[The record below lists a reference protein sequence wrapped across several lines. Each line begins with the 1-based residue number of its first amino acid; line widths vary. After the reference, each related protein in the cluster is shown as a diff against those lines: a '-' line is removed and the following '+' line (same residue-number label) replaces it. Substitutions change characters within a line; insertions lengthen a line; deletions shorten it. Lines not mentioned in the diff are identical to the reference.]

1 MGIKKKL
8 GMGVATAVLG
18 LGLIGGG
25 TFAYFSD
32 TAEATGDFA
41 AGTLDLSA
49 NPTTIIEVENMK
61 PGDWMTRSFE
71 LTNGGSLDIAEIN
84 LATDY
89 TVSGEEDNL
98 GVDFGDHIQVNFLW
112 NEDKVDGVIYS
123 ATLSELKDMSPDVI
137 EGNILSPWLGERGG
151 QLEAGSSDKLY
162 VQFEFVDNKKDQNI
176 FQGDSLELEWT
187 FEGMQGE
194 GERK

>member
-8 GMGVATAVLG
+8 GMGAATAVLG

-41 AGTLDLSA
+41 AGTLDLNA
-49 NPTTIIEVENMK
+49 NPTTIVEVENMK

-71 LTNGGSLDIAEIN
+71 LANDGTLDIAKIN

-89 TVSGEEDNL
+89 TVSGDEDNL
-98 GVDFGDHIQVNFLW
+98 GIDFGDHIQVNFLW
-112 NEDKVDGVIYS
+112 NKDKVDGVIYS
-123 ATLSELKDMSPDVI
+123 TKLSELKNLSPDVI

-151 QLEAGSSDKLY
+151 KLEPETSDTLY
-162 VQFEFVDNKKDQNI
+162 VQFEFVDNGKDQNI

-187 FEGMQGE
+187 FEGMQGK
-194 GERK
+194 GEAK